1 MMGESQ
7 GNAEEFEGPDSH
19 VRIRIPS
26 TEETP
31 EEALFDAVDR
41 FTHPPAVMNDAI
53 LSTGLIRNLRAAKLT
68 VRMGESRCGTLQ
80 PEIEVR
86 FLRGTH
92 YRKSSA
98 AIHALSA
105 VIELATP
112 TNEAWVVQADPHAD
126 EVGTVY
132 LELARGDEGE
142 ARRGLELLKRAI
154 A

>member
-1 MMGESQ
+1 MRESQ
-7 GNAEEFEGPDSH
+7 GTSEEFKGPDSH
-19 VRIRIPS
+19 VRIRVES
-26 TEETP
+26 GEESP

-41 FTHPPAVMNDAI
+41 FTHPPDVMNDAI
-53 LSTGLIRNLRAAKLT
+53 LNTALVRNLRAASLK
-68 VRMGESRCGTLQ
+68 VSMGESQYGTPRPQ
-80 PEIEVR
+80 VEVR

-98 AIHALSA
+98 ALHALAA

-112 TNEAWVVQADPHAD
+112 TNEGWVVVVDPHAD

-132 LELARGDEGE
+132 LELADGNQRE
-142 ARRGLELLKRAI
+142 ATRGLELLKRAL

>member
-1 MMGESQ
+1 MGESQ

-19 VRIRIPS
+19 VRLRIAS
-26 TEETP
+26 REETP
-31 EEALFDAVDR
+31 EEVHFDAVDR
-41 FTHPPAVMNDAI
+41 FTHPRDSMNDAI
-53 LSTGLIRNLRAAKLT
+53 LNTAVIRNLRAASLK
-68 VRMGESRCGTLQ
+68 VNMGESRYGTPQ

-98 AIHALSA
+98 ALHALA
-105 VIELATP
+105 AILELATP
-112 TNEAWVVQADPHAD
+112 TNEGWVVVVDSHGD

-132 LELARGDEGE
+132 LELVDGGYPE
-142 ARRGLELLKRAI
+142 ARRGLELMKRAI